1 MIHKDY
7 FPELQTKGWTKSF
20 RCKMNCARHYYGKPI
35 NISKNG
41 GYRTKANNK
50 KAGGV
55 PGSYHV
61 KGRAVDIP
69 ITNKRKRFLL
79 AMALWEAD
87 ITYVMIYSSH
97 IHADDSKRSCQIGYG
112 GKSK

>member
-1 MIHKDY
+1 MY
-7 FPELQTKGWTKSF
+7 CV
-20 RCKMNCARHYYGKPI
+20 RRYYGKPI

-50 KAGGV
+50 KAGGA

-61 KGRAVDIP
+61 KCRAVDIP
-69 ITNKRKRFLL
+69 ITNKRNRFLL

-87 ITYVMIYSSH
+87 ITYVMINSKH
-97 IHADDSKRSCQIGYG
+97 IHADDSKKSCQIWYV